1 MRDFSNSFLGVSS
14 FMIRP
19 FFRRYHAFI
28 ALFMRALMRIMAPR
42 YHISGRHHVPHR
54 GPVIFA
60 SNHMSDFD
68 PPVLGA
74 AVRFPVVWMA
84 KRELWE
90 ISWLAPILDFFCCF
104 AVDPASPDRAAIK
117 QGLGVLKNGDGL
129 VVFPEGRISPDGK
142 MGAILPGALLLA
154 LKSGATVV
162 PVGLWGSQFIV
173 PHGQVAPRPTLQR
186 VRVHFGA
193 PLNFSDLS
201 ALPSREA
208 REIAARRLEE
218 ALRAAIHI
226 AQG

>member
-1 MRDFSNSFLGVSS
+1 MV
-14 FMIRP
+14 RP
-19 FFRRYHAFI
+19 FFRRYHALL
-28 ALFMRALMRIMAPR
+28 ALFMRALMRVMAPR
-42 YHISGRHHVPHR
+42 YRVSGRANIPAR

-74 AVRFPVVWMA
+74 AVRFPIVWMA

-104 AVDPASPDRAAIK
+104 PVDPASPDRAAIK
-117 QGLGVLKNGDGL
+117 QALGVLKGGDGL
-129 VVFPEGRISPDGK
+129 VVFPEGRISPDGE
-142 MGAILPGALLLA
+142 MGAILPGALLIA

-173 PHGQVAPRPTLQR
+173 PHGQVAPRPTLQK

-193 PLNFSDLS
+193 PLHFDDLKT
-201 ALPSREA
+201 LGSREA
-208 REIAARRLEE
+208 REVGGARLE
-218 ALRAAIHI
+218 AAIRAAV
-226 AQG
+226 AKAKE